1 MKRLYKKIE
10 RDKPKFLEIS
20 RPKSEFNDETT
31 AAMREAR
38 LISEG
43 KIPSKSFRNVNELL
57 EDLMSNADD

>member
-1 MKRLYKKIE
+1 
-10 RDKPKFLEIS
+10 LEIQ

-43 KIPSKSFRNVNELL
+43 KIPAKSFRNVNELL
-57 EDLMSNADD
+57 EDLMSDADD

>member
-1 MKRLYKKIE
+1 MRQLYKKNE
-10 RDKPKFLEIS
+10 REKPKFLEIP

-43 KIPSKSFRNVNELL
+43 KFPAKSFRNVDELL
-57 EDLMSNADD
+57 EDLMSDADD